1 LLSTLFPYTTLF
13 RSYIEGDSEQYSD
26 VGGGYLMSYDKV
38 MQFRT
43 QLVIGIKQTI
53 KAIKNYEIQEVFIAK
68 DVDYHITE
76 KLIETAKKF
85 EVPNVLIDTKK
96 NLGKKCDIEVG
107 ESFETIKYVG

>member
-1 LLSTLFPYTTLF
+1 
-13 RSYIEGDSEQYSD
+13 
-26 VGGGYLMSYDKV
+26 MSYDRV

-76 KLIETAKKF
+76 KLIETAEQFEIPCVFVDSKK
-85 EVPNVLIDTKK
+85 K
-96 NLGKKCDIEVG
+96 LGKACGIEVG
-107 ESFETIKYVG
+107 ASVAAIKHEG